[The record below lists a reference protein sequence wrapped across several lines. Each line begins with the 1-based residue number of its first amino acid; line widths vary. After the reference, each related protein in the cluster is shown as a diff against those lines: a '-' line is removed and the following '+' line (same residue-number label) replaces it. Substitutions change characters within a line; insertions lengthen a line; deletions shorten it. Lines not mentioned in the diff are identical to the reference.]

1 MFRNPAA
8 TLSIERCKKK
18 DLTWRSR
25 ERLEKLYQKSF
36 AEQVQVT
43 QRLTDQLGI
52 LEEAFQENN
61 STVNQAKRNGFT
73 IADLVRANGFGQRL
87 KYHES
92 VVQDQ
97 MIEQQELME
106 RRRQELVSATQQKRV
121 LEILREK
128 HELRERE
135 KLQREE
141 TFELDEVSLNLR
153 RYRQDS

>member
-1 MFRNPAA
+1 MNKFKLQTA
-8 TLSIERCKKK
+8 LKV
-18 DLTWRSR
+18 R

-43 QRLTDQLGI
+43 QRLTDQLNI
-52 LEEAFQENN
+52 LEEAFEENN
-61 STVNQAKRNGFT
+61 SAVDLAKRNGFT

-87 KYHES
+87 KYHQS

>member
-1 MFRNPAA
+1 MNKFKLQTA
-8 TLSIERCKKK
+8 LKV
-18 DLTWRSR
+18 R

-43 QRLTDQLGI
+43 QRLTDQLNI
-52 LEEAFQENN
+52 LEEALEENN
-61 STVNQAKRNGFT
+61 SAVDLAKRNGFT

-87 KYHES
+87 KYHQS

-128 HELRERE
+128 HELKESER
-135 KLQREE
+135 LQKEE
-141 TFELDEVSLNLR
+141 TFELDEISLNLR
-153 RYRQDS
+153 RYRQES

>member
-1 MFRNPAA
+1 MNKFKLQTA
-8 TLSIERCKKK
+8 LKV
-18 DLTWRSR
+18 R

-43 QRLTDQLGI
+43 QRLADQLNI
-52 LEEAFQENN
+52 LEEAFQEN
-61 STVNQAKRNGFT
+61 SSAVDLAKRNGFT
-73 IADLVRANGFGQRL
+73 IADMVRANGFGQRL
-87 KYHES
+87 KYHQS

-97 MIEQQELME
+97 MTEQQELME

-153 RYRQDS
+153 RYRQES

>member
-1 MFRNPAA
+1 MNKFKLQTA
-8 TLSIERCKKK
+8 LKV
-18 DLTWRSR
+18 R

-43 QRLTDQLGI
+43 QRLNDQLGI

-61 STVNQAKRNGFT
+61 FVVDQAKQKGFT
-73 IADLVRANGFGQRL
+73 IGDLVRANGFGQRL
-87 KYHES
+87 KYHQS

-128 HELRERE
+128 HERRERE
-135 KLQREE
+135 KLLREE

>member
-1 MFRNPAA
+1 MNKFKLQTA
-8 TLSIERCKKK
+8 LKV
-18 DLTWRSR
+18 R

-43 QRLTDQLGI
+43 QRLTDQLNI
-52 LEEAFQENN
+52 LEEAFQEN
-61 STVNQAKRNGFT
+61 SSAVDLAKRNGFT
-73 IADLVRANGFGQRL
+73 IADLVGANGFGQRL
-87 KYHES
+87 KYHQS

-97 MIEQQELME
+97 MTEQQELME

-135 KLQREE
+135 KIQREE

-153 RYRQDS
+153 RYRQES

>member
-1 MFRNPAA
+1 MNKFKLQTA
-8 TLSIERCKKK
+8 LKV
-18 DLTWRSR
+18 R

-128 HELRERE
+128 HERRERE
-135 KLQREE
+135 KLRREE

-153 RYRQDS
+153 RYRQDP

>member
-1 MFRNPAA
+1 MNKFKLQTA
-8 TLSIERCKKK
+8 LKV
-18 DLTWRSR
+18 R

-43 QRLTDQLGI
+43 QRLTDQLNI
-52 LEEAFQENN
+52 LEETLEENN
-61 STVNQAKRNGFT
+61 SAVDLAKRNGFT

-87 KYHES
+87 KYHQS

-128 HELRERE
+128 HELKESER
-135 KLQREE
+135 LQKEE
-141 TFELDEVSLNLR
+141 TFELDEISLNLR
-153 RYRQDS
+153 RYRQES

>member
-1 MFRNPAA
+1 MNKFKLQTA
-8 TLSIERCKKK
+8 LKV
-18 DLTWRSR
+18 R

-43 QRLTDQLGI
+43 QRLTDQLNI
-52 LEEAFQENN
+52 LEETLEENN
-61 STVNQAKRNGFT
+61 SAVDLAKRNGFT

-87 KYHES
+87 KYHQS

-128 HELRERE
+128 HEFKESER
-135 KLQREE
+135 LQKEE
-141 TFELDEVSLNLR
+141 TFELDEISLNLR
-153 RYRQDS
+153 RYRQES

>member
-1 MFRNPAA
+1 MNKFKLQTA
-8 TLSIERCKKK
+8 LKV
-18 DLTWRSR
+18 R

-43 QRLTDQLGI
+43 QRLTDQLNI
-52 LEEAFQENN
+52 LEEALEENN
-61 STVNQAKRNGFT
+61 SAVDLAKRNGFT

-87 KYHES
+87 KYHQS

-128 HELRERE
+128 HELKERER
-135 KLQREE
+135 LQKEE
-141 TFELDEVSLNLR
+141 TFELDEISLNLR
-153 RYRQDS
+153 RYRQES

>member
-1 MFRNPAA
+1 MNKFKLQTA
-8 TLSIERCKKK
+8 LKV
-18 DLTWRSR
+18 R

-43 QRLTDQLGI
+43 QRLIDQLNI
-52 LEEAFQENN
+52 LEEAFQEN
-61 STVNQAKRNGFT
+61 SSAVDLAKRNGFT
-73 IADLVRANGFGQRL
+73 IADLVGANGFGQRL
-87 KYHES
+87 KYHQS

-97 MIEQQELME
+97 MTEQQELME

-141 TFELDEVSLNLR
+141 TLELDEVSLNLR
-153 RYRQDS
+153 YYRQGS

>member
-1 MFRNPAA
+1 MNKFKLQTA
-8 TLSIERCKKK
+8 LKV
-18 DLTWRSR
+18 R

-43 QRLTDQLGI
+43 QRLTDQLII
-52 LEEAFQENN
+52 LEEAFQEN
-61 STVNQAKRNGFT
+61 SSAVDLAKRNGFT
-73 IADLVRANGFGQRL
+73 IADLVGANGFGQRL
-87 KYHES
+87 KYHQS

-97 MIEQQELME
+97 MTEQQELME

-153 RYRQDS
+153 RYRQES

>member
-1 MFRNPAA
+1 MNKFKLQTA
-8 TLSIERCKKK
+8 LKV
-18 DLTWRSR
+18 R

-43 QRLTDQLGI
+43 QRLTDQLNI
-52 LEEAFQENN
+52 LEDAFEENN
-61 STVNQAKRNGFT
+61 AAVDLAKRNGFT

-87 KYHES
+87 KYHQS

-135 KLQREE
+135 RLQKEE
-141 TFELDEVSLNLR
+141 TFELDEISLNLR
-153 RYRQDS
+153 RYRQES

>member
-1 MFRNPAA
+1 MNKFKLQTA
-8 TLSIERCKKK
+8 LKV
-18 DLTWRSR
+18 R

-43 QRLTDQLGI
+43 QRLSDQLGI

>member
-1 MFRNPAA
+1 MNKFKLQTA
-8 TLSIERCKKK
+8 LKV
-18 DLTWRSR
+18 R

-43 QRLTDQLGI
+43 QRLTDQLNI
-52 LEEAFQENN
+52 LEDAFEENN
-61 STVNQAKRNGFT
+61 SAVDLAKRNGFT

-87 KYHES
+87 KYHQS

-128 HELRERE
+128 HELKESER
-135 KLQREE
+135 LQKEE
-141 TFELDEVSLNLR
+141 TFELDEISLNLR
-153 RYRQDS
+153 RYRQES

>member
-1 MFRNPAA
+1 MNKFKLQTA
-8 TLSIERCKKK
+8 LKV
-18 DLTWRSR
+18 R

-43 QRLTDQLGI
+43 QRLTDQLNI
-52 LEEAFQENN
+52 LEEAFQEN
-61 STVNQAKRNGFT
+61 SSAVDLAKRSGFT
-73 IADLVRANGFGQRL
+73 IADLVSANGFGQRL
-87 KYHES
+87 KYHQS

-97 MIEQQELME
+97 MTEQQELME

-153 RYRQDS
+153 LYRQES

>member
-1 MFRNPAA
+1 MNKFKLQTA
-8 TLSIERCKKK
+8 LKV
-18 DLTWRSR
+18 R

-43 QRLTDQLGI
+43 QRLTDQLNI
-52 LEEAFQENN
+52 LEDAFEENN
-61 STVNQAKRNGFT
+61 SAVDLAKRNGFT

-87 KYHES
+87 KYHQS

-135 KLQREE
+135 RLQKEE
-141 TFELDEVSLNLR
+141 TFELDEISLNLR
-153 RYRQDS
+153 RYRQES

>member
-1 MFRNPAA
+1 MNKFKLQTAM
-8 TLSIERCKKK
+8 KV
-18 DLTWRSR
+18 R

-43 QRLTDQLGI
+43 QRLTDQINI
-52 LEEAFQENN
+52 LEEAFQEN
-61 STVNQAKRNGFT
+61 SSAVDLAKRNGFT

-87 KYHES
+87 KYHQS

-97 MIEQQELME
+97 MTEQQELME

-153 RYRQDS
+153 RYRQES

>member
-1 MFRNPAA
+1 MNKFKLQTA
-8 TLSIERCKKK
+8 LKV
-18 DLTWRSR
+18 R

>member
-1 MFRNPAA
+1 MNKFKLQTA
-8 TLSIERCKKK
+8 LKV
-18 DLTWRSR
+18 R

-43 QRLTDQLGI
+43 QRLTDQLNI
-52 LEEAFQENN
+52 LEEAFQEN
-61 STVNQAKRNGFT
+61 SSAVDLAKRNGFT

-87 KYHES
+87 KYHQS

-153 RYRQDS
+153 RYRQES

>member
-1 MFRNPAA
+1 MNKFKLQTA
-8 TLSIERCKKK
+8 LKV
-18 DLTWRSR
+18 R

-43 QRLTDQLGI
+43 QRLTDQWNI
-52 LEEAFQENN
+52 LEDAFEENN
-61 STVNQAKRNGFT
+61 SAVDLAKRNGFT

-87 KYHES
+87 KYHQS

-135 KLQREE
+135 RLQKEE
-141 TFELDEVSLNLR
+141 TFELDEISLNLR
-153 RYRQDS
+153 RYRQES

>member
-1 MFRNPAA
+1 MLDMNKFKLQTA
-8 TLSIERCKKK
+8 LKV
-18 DLTWRSR
+18 R

-43 QRLTDQLGI
+43 QRLIDQLNI
-52 LEEAFQENN
+52 LEEAFQEN
-61 STVNQAKRNGFT
+61 SSAVDLAKRNGFT
-73 IADLVRANGFGQRL
+73 IADLVGANGFGQRL
-87 KYHES
+87 KYHQS

-97 MIEQQELME
+97 MTEQQELME

-153 RYRQDS
+153 RYRQEF

>member
-1 MFRNPAA
+1 MNKFKLQTA
-8 TLSIERCKKK
+8 LKV
-18 DLTWRSR
+18 R

-43 QRLTDQLGI
+43 QRLTDQLNI
-52 LEEAFQENN
+52 LEEAFEENN
-61 STVNQAKRNGFT
+61 SAVDLAKRNGFT

-87 KYHES
+87 KYHQS
-92 VVQDQ
+92 VMQDQ

-135 KLQREE
+135 MLQKEE
-141 TFELDEVSLNLR
+141 TFELDEISLNLR
-153 RYRQDS
+153 RYRQES

>member
-1 MFRNPAA
+1 MNKFKLQTA
-8 TLSIERCKKK
+8 LKV
-18 DLTWRSR
+18 R

-43 QRLTDQLGI
+43 QRLTDQLNI
-52 LEEAFQENN
+52 LEEALEENN
-61 STVNQAKRNGFT
+61 SAVDLAKRNGFT

-87 KYHES
+87 KHHQS

-128 HELRERE
+128 HELKESER
-135 KLQREE
+135 LQKEE
-141 TFELDEVSLNLR
+141 TFELDEISLNLR
-153 RYRQDS
+153 RYRQES

>member
-1 MFRNPAA
+1 MNKFKLQTA
-8 TLSIERCKKK
+8 LKV
-18 DLTWRSR
+18 R

-43 QRLTDQLGI
+43 QRLTDQLNL
-52 LEEAFQENN
+52 LEEAFQEN
-61 STVNQAKRNGFT
+61 SSAVDLAKRNGFT
-73 IADLVRANGFGQRL
+73 ITDLVRANEFGQRL
-87 KYHES
+87 KYHQS

-97 MIEQQELME
+97 MTEQQELIE

-153 RYRQDS
+153 YYRQES

>member
-1 MFRNPAA
+1 MSKFKLQTA
-8 TLSIERCKKK
+8 LKV
-18 DLTWRSR
+18 R

-73 IADLVRANGFGQRL
+73 IADLVGANGFGQRL

-128 HELRERE
+128 HELKKRE

-153 RYRQDS
+153 RYRLDS

>member
-1 MFRNPAA
+1 MNKFKLQTA
-8 TLSIERCKKK
+8 LKV
-18 DLTWRSR
+18 R

-43 QRLTDQLGI
+43 QRLTDQLNI
-52 LEEAFQENN
+52 LEEAFQEN
-61 STVNQAKRNGFT
+61 SSAVDLAKRNGFT
-73 IADLVRANGFGQRL
+73 IADLIRANGFGQRL
-87 KYHES
+87 KYHQS

-97 MIEQQELME
+97 MTEQQELME

-128 HELRERE
+128 HALRERE

-153 RYRQDS
+153 RYRQES

>member
-1 MFRNPAA
+1 MNKFKLQTA
-8 TLSIERCKKK
+8 LKV
-18 DLTWRSR
+18 R

-43 QRLTDQLGI
+43 QRLTDQLNI
-52 LEEAFQENN
+52 LEEAFQEN
-61 STVNQAKRNGFT
+61 SSAVDLAKRNGFT
-73 IADLVRANGFGQRL
+73 IADLVRANGFDQRL
-87 KYHES
+87 KYHQS

-97 MIEQQELME
+97 MTEQQELME

-153 RYRQDS
+153 RYRQES

>member
-1 MFRNPAA
+1 MNKFKLQTA
-8 TLSIERCKKK
+8 LKV
-18 DLTWRSR
+18 R

-43 QRLTDQLGI
+43 QRLTDQLNI
-52 LEEAFQENN
+52 LEEAFEENN
-61 STVNQAKRNGFT
+61 SAVDLAKRNGFT

-87 KYHES
+87 KYHQS

-135 KLQREE
+135 RLQKEE
-141 TFELDEVSLNLR
+141 IFELDEISLNLR
-153 RYRQDS
+153 RYRQES

>member
-1 MFRNPAA
+1 MNKFKLQTA
-8 TLSIERCKKK
+8 LKV
-18 DLTWRSR
+18 R

-43 QRLTDQLGI
+43 QRLTDQLNI
-52 LEEAFQENN
+52 LEEALEENN
-61 STVNQAKRNGFT
+61 SAVDLAKRNGFT

-87 KYHES
+87 KYHQS

-106 RRRQELVSATQQKRV
+106 RRRQELVLATQQKRV

-128 HELRERE
+128 HELKESER
-135 KLQREE
+135 LQKEE
-141 TFELDEVSLNLR
+141 TFELDEISLNLR
-153 RYRQDS
+153 RYRQES

>member
-1 MFRNPAA
+1 MNKFKLQTA
-8 TLSIERCKKK
+8 LKV
-18 DLTWRSR
+18 R

-43 QRLTDQLGI
+43 QRLTDQINI
-52 LEEAFQENN
+52 LEEAFQEN
-61 STVNQAKRNGFT
+61 SSAVDLAKRNGFT

-87 KYHES
+87 KYHQS
-92 VVQDQ
+92 VMQDQ
-97 MIEQQELME
+97 MTEQQELME

-135 KLQREE
+135 KLHREE

-153 RYRQDS
+153 RYRQES

>member
-1 MFRNPAA
+1 MNKFKLQTA
-8 TLSIERCKKK
+8 LKV
-18 DLTWRSR
+18 R

-43 QRLTDQLGI
+43 QRLTDQLNI
-52 LEEAFQENN
+52 LEEAFQEN
-61 STVNQAKRNGFT
+61 SSVVDLAKRNGFT

-87 KYHES
+87 KYHQS

-97 MIEQQELME
+97 MTEQQELME

-153 RYRQDS
+153 YYRQES

>member
-1 MFRNPAA
+1 MNKFKLQTA
-8 TLSIERCKKK
+8 LKV
-18 DLTWRSR
+18 R

-43 QRLTDQLGI
+43 QRLIDQLNI
-52 LEEAFQENN
+52 LEEAFQEN
-61 STVNQAKRNGFT
+61 SSAVDLAKRNGFT
-73 IADLVRANGFGQRL
+73 IADLVGANGFGQRL
-87 KYHES
+87 KYHQS

-97 MIEQQELME
+97 MTEQQELME

-153 RYRQDS
+153 YYRQES

>member
-1 MFRNPAA
+1 MNKFKLQTA
-8 TLSIERCKKK
+8 LKV
-18 DLTWRSR
+18 R

-43 QRLTDQLGI
+43 QRLTDQLNI
-52 LEEAFQENN
+52 LEEAFEENN
-61 STVNQAKRNGFT
+61 SAVDLAKRNGFT

-87 KYHES
+87 KYHQS

-97 MIEQQELME
+97 IIEQQELME

-135 KLQREE
+135 RLKKEE
-141 TFELDEVSLNLR
+141 TFELDEISLNLR
-153 RYRQDS
+153 RYRQES

>member
-1 MFRNPAA
+1 MNKFKLQTA
-8 TLSIERCKKK
+8 LKV
-18 DLTWRSR
+18 R

-43 QRLTDQLGI
+43 QRLTDQLNI
-52 LEEAFQENN
+52 LEEAFEENN
-61 STVNQAKRNGFT
+61 SAVDLAKQNGFT

-87 KYHES
+87 KYHQS

-121 LEILREK
+121 LEILRDK

-135 KLQREE
+135 RLQKEE
-141 TFELDEVSLNLR
+141 TFELDEISLNLR
-153 RYRQDS
+153 RYRQES

>member
-1 MFRNPAA
+1 MNKFKLQTA
-8 TLSIERCKKK
+8 LKV
-18 DLTWRSR
+18 R

-43 QRLTDQLGI
+43 QRLSDQLNI
-52 LEEAFQENN
+52 LEEAFQEN
-61 STVNQAKRNGFT
+61 SSAVDLAKRNGFT

-87 KYHES
+87 KYHQS

-97 MIEQQELME
+97 MTEQQELME

-153 RYRQDS
+153 RYRQES

>member
-1 MFRNPAA
+1 MNKFKLQTA
-8 TLSIERCKKK
+8 LKV
-18 DLTWRSR
+18 R

-43 QRLTDQLGI
+43 QRLTDQLNI
-52 LEEAFQENN
+52 LEEAFQEN
-61 STVNQAKRNGFT
+61 SSAVDLAKRNGFT

-87 KYHES
+87 KYHQS

-97 MIEQQELME
+97 MTEQQELME

-128 HELRERE
+128 HELRERK

-153 RYRQDS
+153 RYRQES